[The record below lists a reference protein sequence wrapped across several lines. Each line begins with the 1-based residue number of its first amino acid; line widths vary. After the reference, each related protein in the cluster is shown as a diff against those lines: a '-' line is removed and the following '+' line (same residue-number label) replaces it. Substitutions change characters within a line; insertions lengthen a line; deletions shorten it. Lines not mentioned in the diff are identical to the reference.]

1 MHSRALKVLRT
12 LHSSIFRDA
21 GMISSSVGLNGTPDL
36 PADRA
41 NKQTNKQFSLVL
53 QTCLIILVVQL
64 FANAIGWLLPSF
76 VS

>member
-41 NKQTNKQFSLVL
+41 NKQTNNLSCSSNMSHYISGAAVCKCYRLAV
-53 QTCLIILVVQL
+53 TQL
-64 FANAIGWLLPSF
+64 C
-76 VS
+76 